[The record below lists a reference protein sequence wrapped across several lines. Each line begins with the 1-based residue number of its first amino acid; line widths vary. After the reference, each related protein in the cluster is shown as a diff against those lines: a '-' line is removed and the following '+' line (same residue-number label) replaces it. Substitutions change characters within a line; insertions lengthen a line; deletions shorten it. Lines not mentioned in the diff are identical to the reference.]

1 MGPRLRKTLKVSGW
15 SFGSLLV
22 LLVAFV
28 GPLAYPGFMF
38 AHQLEYQNITV
49 HSEENLAG
57 RIEPILARVNA
68 QLAASEIHEPALA
81 HDIFLGFGNDPFRIL
96 QGTRS
101 TLAGYFTGMKPAP
114 NYNASWPPHFSHVVS
129 LDEPDVADD
138 ALLRP
143 QWPGRFNMT
152 HILTHEIAHSLIAH
166 KMGLRETARLPMW
179 KAEGYAEYVAATRLR
194 ANPAYTLR
202 ESVTR
207 VMAAELGPFR
217 DASGNFQP
225 LRYDCV
231 GKSYLKDEQGDSWHT
246 CYYLARVLVE
256 YSLDVKHLGFAQLA
270 KPEIVEGEILREMLS
285 DYADGRF

>member
-1 MGPRLRKTLKVSGW
+1 MGPRLRKTLKVTGW

-81 HDIFLGFGNDPFRIL
+81 HDIFLGFG
-96 QGTRS
+96 
-101 TLAGYFTGMKPAP
+101 
-114 NYNASWPPHFSHVVS
+114 NASWPPHFSHVVS

-217 DASGNFQP
+217 DASGSFQP

-270 KPEIVEGEILREMLS
+270 KPEIVEGEILSEMLS